1 MASNI
6 QIEIAA
12 DVQKAVQG
20 IDALV
25 QRLDKMQKETE
36 ESKKSF
42 TAFSASVAAITT
54 AINNVVGISKTVFSI
69 FGNLTEAFSGY
80 NIFQS
85 GNNCRRTDASERQD
99 DRP

>member
-20 IDALV
+20 IEAVV

-42 TAFSASVAAITT
+42 FQTVHQYSIIILPYFFLLLHIYHLLYLRIMRLIV
-54 AINNVVGISKTVFSI
+54 IS
-69 FGNLTEAFSGY
+69 
-80 NIFQS
+80 
-85 GNNCRRTDASERQD
+85 CRLR
-99 DRP
+99 DRKIYIALLI

>member
-42 TAFSASVAAITT
+42 FKQS
-54 AINNVVGISKTVFSI
+54 ISTQSSFFLI
-69 FGNLTEAFSGY
+69 FFFYCTYIICCIYE
-80 NIFQS
+80 
-85 GNNCRRTDASERQD
+85 
-99 DRP
+99 